1 MLNTKKDFQNCLNK
15 IIQPV
20 KTCYTPGRTG
30 LKCGSTGVFYGSDI
44 ALMEGFA
51 RILWGLAPFWCGG
64 GEDAEF
70 DKIYLEGI
78 INGTDPDHEEYWGEI
93 RPVDQRIVETAAM
106 GLALVLAPDKLWD
119 PLTQE
124 QKRNFYHWLDQV
136 NQVAPSDNNWNFFP
150 VMVNLGFKSV
160 GMPCNKAVIERSIER
175 YESFYRE
182 HGWYDDGNTDQ
193 TDYYIA
199 FAMHFYTLI
208 YAKVME
214 KDDPERSRIYKE
226 RACSFAQDFI
236 YFFADDGSTLAFG
249 RSMTYRF
256 AQCCFWS
263 ACVYAGIE
271 PFPMGVIKGI
281 ISRNI
286 EWWLSKPIFDNGGIL
301 TIGYAY
307 PNLCMSEEYNAFGS
321 PYWALKS
328 FLILALEEDHP
339 FFKAEILPLPKL
351 KDIHVIKNAHMTI
364 QRINGYVTALTAG
377 QWASWNPLH
386 VAEKYS
392 KFAYSSKYAYSVPR
406 SYYCLDDAGSD
417 SMLVFVKDDMCYV
430 RRKCIEYNLKSDGS
444 VYSKWSPLDGVIV
457 ETVITPTEIGHIRTH
472 TVSCNGRY
480 TAYDCS
486 FSAPDDCGEISGNG
500 ETVLFD
506 CGPNTNLMN
515 PETKLKAVKYE
526 FQKGITTVT
535 TEVVYPE

>member
-20 KTCYTPGRTG
+20 KKCYTPGYAG
-30 LKCGSTGVFYGSDI
+30 LNCGATGVFYGSDI

-64 GEDAEF
+64 GEDNEF
-70 DKIYLEGI
+70 QKIYLQGI
-78 INGTDPDHEEYWGEI
+78 INGTDPEHTEYWGEI
-93 RPVDQRIVETAAM
+93 GEVDQRIVETAAI
-106 GLALVLAPDKLWD
+106 GLALILAPDKIWN

-124 QKRNFYHWLDQV
+124 QKKNFYNWLNKV
-136 NQVAPSDNNWNFFP
+136 NYVAPSDNNWNFFP
-150 VMVNLGFKSV
+150 VMVNLGFKTV
-160 GMPCNKAVIERSIER
+160 GMPYSKDVLERSILR
-175 YESFYRE
+175 YESFYRGD
-182 HGWYDDGNTDQ
+182 GWYDDGNTDQ

-208 YAKVME
+208 YARVME

-226 RACSFAQDFI
+226 RACNFARDFI
-236 YFFADDGSTLAFG
+236 YFFADDGSALAFG

-271 PFPMGVIKGI
+271 PFPLGVMKGI

-301 TIGYAY
+301 TIGYSY
-307 PNLCMSEEYNAFGS
+307 PNLCMSEEYNASGS

-339 FFKAEILPLPKL
+339 FFKSEILPLPEL
-351 KDIHVIKNAHMTI
+351 KTVYVIKNAHMTI

-417 SMLVFVKDDMCYV
+417 SMLVLVKNNMCYV
-430 RRKCIEYNLKSDGS
+430 RRKCIEYHLRDDGS
-444 VYSKWSPLDGVIV
+444 VYSKWSPLDDVIV
-457 ETVITPTEIGHIRTH
+457 ETIITPTQIGHIRTH
-472 TVSCNGRY
+472 TVSCNGTY
-480 TAYDCS
+480 IAYDCS
-486 FSAPDDCGEISGNG
+486 FAAPDDCGEISGSG

-526 FQKGITTVT
+526 FKKGITTVK